1 MLQITK
7 QITLTGYSK
16 IEGVNVVLLTASV
29 PSDTGVG
36 NINQYIQNSELY
48 DANKVAVRADVRAFT
63 DMVYAIEDEI
73 TVD

>member
-1 MLQITK
+1 MLQTTK
-7 QITLTGYSK
+7 QTTLTGYSK
-16 IEGVNVVLLTASV
+16 IEGVDVVLLTASI
-29 PSDTGVG
+29 PSETGVG

-48 DANKVAVRADVRAFT
+48 DTNKLAVRADVRAFT